1 MVPWCH
7 GQHDQPGME
16 PAPWVEHW
24 VSSQMP
30 RFLRSLLFIGSG
42 VHKRSIDPPSARLR
56 SVLQLPPVAPSPR
69 LDHQSRSSIAM
80 FTVFLSHN
88 EICSRHHFSPVTLKV
103 WQNFHTEVRS
113 LPLNAHL
120 HHQVSPKLHLR
131 QSSSSLSLSFSETFN
146 PLFSAA
152 LFQIDQIS
160 RAGRYKSIGNEGGLE
175 GSKTT
180 EPSVSSF

>member
-1 MVPWCH
+1 MVPSCQA
-7 GQHDQPGME
+7 QHDQQGME
-16 PAPWVEHW
+16 PIAPWVEHW

-30 RFLRSLLFIGSG
+30 LFLRSLVFTGCAVQPLSIHRSLQ
-42 VHKRSIDPPSARLR
+42 VHKTRMPG
-56 SVLQLPPVAPSPR
+56 
-69 LDHQSRSSIAM
+69 LDHPSRSSIAM
-80 FTVFLSHN
+80 FTVFLSPEE
-88 EICSRHHFSPVTLKV
+88 EICCRHHFSTVALKV

-131 QSSSSLSLSFSETFN
+131 QSSSSSLSLCLSLKHSIHYFLQPCFKSK
-146 PLFSAA
+146 
-152 LFQIDQIS
+152 IDQIS
-160 RAGRYKSIGNEGGLE
+160 RAGRHKSIGNEGGLD

>member
-1 MVPWCH
+1 MVPSCQA
-7 GQHDQPGME
+7 QHDQQGME
-16 PAPWVEHW
+16 PIAPWVEHW

-30 RFLRSLLFIGSG
+30 LFLRSLMFTGFAVQPFSIHRSLQ
-42 VHKRSIDPPSARLR
+42 VHKTRMPG
-56 SVLQLPPVAPSPR
+56 
-69 LDHQSRSSIAM
+69 LDHPSRSSIAM
-80 FTVFLSHN
+80 FTVFLSPEE
-88 EICSRHHFSPVTLKV
+88 EICCRHHFSTVALKV

-131 QSSSSLSLSFSETFN
+131 QSSSSSLSLSFSETFN

-160 RAGRYKSIGNEGGLE
+160 RAGRHKSIGNEGGLE